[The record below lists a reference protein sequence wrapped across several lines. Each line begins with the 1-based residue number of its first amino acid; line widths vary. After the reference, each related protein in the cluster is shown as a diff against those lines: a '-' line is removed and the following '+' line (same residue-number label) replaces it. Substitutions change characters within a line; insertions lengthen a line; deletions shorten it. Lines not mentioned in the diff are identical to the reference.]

1 MHRLGPILLLGL
13 VAAALWF
20 LQRELRTYHYQDIVR
35 SLRDISQ
42 ARLTLAIVFTVV
54 SYIVLTGYDV
64 LALHY
69 IRHPLPYGRVALASF
84 LGYVFSYNVGL
95 SILGGSAVR
104 YRLYSAW
111 GLSTIEIAKVVA
123 CCTVAF
129 WLGVFALG
137 GVALLLEPPGT
148 FSSLNLPLAPPRFL
162 GVVLLLV
169 VGAYLWWCAVHTAPL
184 KFWGRTLSLPSAPL
198 SLAQI
203 VLGAVDWA
211 LAAAVC
217 YVLLPASLPM
227 PYVEFLGLF
236 LVAQVVGVISHVPGG
251 LGVFETIIL
260 LLLSPTLP
268 GAAVVGALV
277 AYRGI
282 YYLLP
287 LVAATV
293 LLAAYEA
300 THRRQRLFVSGR
312 HKEVVTK

>member
-1 MHRLGPILLLGL
+1 
-13 VAAALWF
+13 
-20 LQRELRTYHYQDIVR
+20 
-35 SLRDISQ
+35 
-42 ARLTLAIVFTVV
+42 
-54 SYIVLTGYDV
+54 
-64 LALHY
+64 
-69 IRHPLPYGRVALASF
+69 
-84 LGYVFSYNVGL
+84 
-95 SILGGSAVR
+95 
-104 YRLYSAW
+104 
-111 GLSTIEIAKVVA
+111 
-123 CCTVAF
+123 
-129 WLGVFALG
+129 
-137 GVALLLEPPGT
+137 
-148 FSSLNLPLAPPRFL
+148 
-162 GVVLLLV
+162 
-169 VGAYLWWCAVHTAPL
+169 
-184 KFWGRTLSLPSAPL
+184 
-198 SLAQI
+198 
-203 VLGAVDWA
+203 
-211 LAAAVC
+211 
-217 YVLLPASLPM
+217 M